1 MQTAM
6 IVQSVAIVLGVL
18 AFVAFVL
25 GLVAAHIRAKIRQ
38 RTDVQKELIA
48 KFASAQ
54 ELTAFLNSE
63 AGKLLLRG
71 AKDEPAP
78 WKAPD
83 PRPVDE
89 QIGIAIGWGVLVL
102 AVGVA
107 VVFVSGVTLPG
118 AVLTALGIGLLF
130 NALLRLGW
138 WLVKKR
144 AA

>member
-1 MQTAM
+1 MM
-6 IVQSVAIVLGVL
+6 VQSAVILLGVL
-18 AFVAFVL
+18 AFVGFIL
-25 GLVAAHIRAKIRQ
+25 GLVAAHVRAKIRH
-38 RTDVQKELIA
+38 RTEVQKELIA

-54 ELTAFLNSE
+54 ELAAFLNSD

-71 AKDEPAP
+71 AKDDPVWKEPT
-78 WKAPD
+78 

-107 VVFVSGVTLPG
+107 VFVVRGLNVPS

-138 WLVKKR
+138 YVLAKKR
-144 AA
+144 AT